1 MHRARAGPGGCPG
14 EEAAV
19 AMADVLSKLRTTDV
33 QLVRFLYCDNAGV
46 IRGKASHID
55 GLESRMHGGIG
66 LTVAMQ
72 AMNLL
77 DQLQSVEGMGPVGE
91 IRLSPDPDTFTV
103 LPYAPHTAAM
113 LVDHVRLDGQ
123 PYEA

>member
-1 MHRARAGPGGCPG
+1 M
-14 EEAAV
+14 

-46 IRGKASHID
+46 IRGKASHSD

-77 DQLQSVEGMGPVGE
+77 DQLQAVDGMGPVGE
-91 IRLSPDPDTFTV
+91 IRLIPDPDTFV
-103 LPYAPHTAAM
+103 VAPYAPRSGVM
-113 LVDHVRLDGQ
+113 LTDCRLLLGFLAPTRLMRLVMVSFQ
-123 PYEA
+123 

>member
-1 MHRARAGPGGCPG
+1 M
-14 EEAAV
+14 

-46 IRGKASHID
+46 IRGKASHTD
-55 GLESRMHGGIG
+55 GLEGRMHGGIG

-77 DQLQSVEGMGPVGE
+77 DQLQAVDGMGPVGE
-91 IRLSPDPDTFTV
+91 IRLIPDPDTFVV
-103 LPYAPHTAAM
+103 LPYVARSGSM
-113 LVDHVRLDGQ
+113 LVDM
-123 PYEA
+123 